1 MEKLLRR
8 KAELKLKK
16 VRLRPNYIF
25 WYQFEPFLGFGD
37 LKKNKTLNI
46 QILMDSNFPHS
57 THSYFKQRD
66 GLTQSKITET
76 PILRREVTLEK
87 TTLPYNNCYH

>member
-16 VRLRPNYIF
+16 VRLRPNCIF

-37 LKKNKTLNI
+37 LKKNNFKYSNLNGLKLPAFNTFILQTKRRTDTIQNNRDSHPKEGSDLRKDYLTL
-46 QILMDSNFPHS
+46 Q
-57 THSYFKQRD
+57 
-66 GLTQSKITET
+66 
-76 PILRREVTLEK
+76 
-87 TTLPYNNCYH
+87 